1 MVICCKKHKLNF
13 VREKEKLT
21 PGSALTFKAG
31 GWFEVFEATFDL
43 LPRKGMYKLSIT
55 FESKVK

>member
-43 LPRKGMYKLSIT
+43 LPGKRN
-55 FESKVK
+55 V